1 MTHNYRKTG
10 LPMIRVIILSLF
22 AVCVAAA
29 MPAFAT
35 STTAG
40 NGPDYAERLQLAT
53 KMHEIRPAKE
63 QVEQAVNAAANRLPQ
78 ATRADFVK
86 SMMKSIDVAA
96 LEKQSIEVMAQTF
109 TKVELEKMIGY
120 FGSPEAKAI
129 AEKLA
134 IYQAAMNP
142 VIIQMLD
149 KAAMEARTGAPGVKP
164 ETP

>member
-1 MTHNYRKTG
+1 
-10 LPMIRVIILSLF
+10 MIRVIVLSLF
-22 AVCVAAA
+22 AACVAVAA
-29 MPAFAT
+29 PAFAT
-35 STTAG
+35 SAG

-53 KMHEIRPAKE
+53 KMHELRPAKE
-63 QVEQAVNAAANRLPQ
+63 QVEEAVNAAANRLPQ
-78 ATRADFVK
+78 ATRADFVA

-109 TKVELEKMIGY
+109 SKVELEKMIGY
-120 FGSPEAKAI
+120 FGSPEAKVI

-149 KAAMEARTGAPGVKP
+149 KAAMEARTGAPGIKAPAP
-164 ETP
+164 EAAPAP

>member
-1 MTHNYRKTG
+1 MRA
-10 LPMIRVIILSLF
+10 IILSLF
-22 AVCVAAA
+22 AVCMAVA

-35 STTAG
+35 SAG
-40 NGPDYAERLQLAT
+40 NGPDFAERLQLAT
-53 KMHEIRPAKE
+53 KMHEIRPAKDQIAE
-63 QVEQAVNAAANRLPQ
+63 AVNAASNRLPQ
-78 ATRADFVK
+78 ATRADFGAA
-86 SMMKSIDVAA
+86 MMKSIDIPA

-109 TKVELEKMIGY
+109 TKVELEKMVSY
-120 FGSPEAKAI
+120 FGSPEAKVI

-164 ETP
+164 TEGAETLPPAP

>member
-1 MTHNYRKTG
+1 
-10 LPMIRVIILSLF
+10 MIRAITLSLF
-22 AVCVAAA
+22 AVCLALAA
-29 MPAFAT
+29 PAFAT

-53 KMHEIRPAKE
+53 KMHEIRPAKD
-63 QVEQAVNAAANRLPQ
+63 QVEQAVSAAANRLPQ
-78 ATRADFVK
+78 ATRADFVA

-109 TKVELEKMIGY
+109 SKVELEKMIGY
-120 FGSPEAKAI
+120 FGSPEAKVI

-142 VIIQMLD
+142 VIVQMLD
-149 KAAMEARTGAPGVKP
+149 KAAMEARTGAAGTKP
-164 ETP
+164 APAP